1 MFADPV
7 AINPNTFGGA
17 NVSTSYA
24 LVGLTGIS
32 ASLRRVSATAATA
45 PDTLT
50 VSHQES
56 KQGSL
61 KTDRHMARVDRT
73 LIDALLGPVKVSAW
87 IVFEVP
93 RGTTI
98 VTPTE
103 IKETTGRLVAFQQT
117 AGYMDKL
124 INSEP

>member
-1 MFADPV
+1 
-7 AINPNTFGGA
+7 
-17 NVSTSYA
+17 
-24 LVGLTGIS
+24 
-32 ASLRRVSATAATA
+32 
-45 PDTLT
+45 
-50 VSHQES
+50 
-56 KQGSL
+56 
-61 KTDRHMARVDRT
+61 MARVDRT

>member
-1 MFADPV
+1 MFSDPV

-45 PDTLT
+45 PDTLQ
-50 VSHQES
+50 VSHQEA
-56 KQGSL
+56 KRGSL

-73 LIDALLGPVKVSAW
+73 LIDPVLGQVVVSAW
-87 IVFEVP
+87 LVFEVP

-103 IKETTGRLVAFQQT
+103 IKETTGRLIAFQQT
-117 AGYMDKL
+117 AGVMDKL